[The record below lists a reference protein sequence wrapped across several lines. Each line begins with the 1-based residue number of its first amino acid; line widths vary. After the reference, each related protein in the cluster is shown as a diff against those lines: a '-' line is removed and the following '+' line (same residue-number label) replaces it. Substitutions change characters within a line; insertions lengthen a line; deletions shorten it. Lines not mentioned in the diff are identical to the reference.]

1 MNKIKA
7 WIKSSKCDFALFII
21 LLVLANLVGHN
32 AFFRM
37 DFTGSKSYSLSK
49 ASKQL
54 VKNVSEPVTVRV
66 FFDENLPSPYNTY
79 AQYVKDLLEEY
90 EGAANK
96 NFSLIFMDMD
106 KEENRSLAYDFGL
119 GQVQIQEIK
128 NNEVGFK
135 QVYMGLVISYGDSV
149 ELLDGIT
156 SIDGLEYKVTS
167 ALSRMID
174 KSDALSGLGKDEK
187 LDLTLYLSDDLVKFG
202 ISGVDQ
208 IETLAKAVVSEVNQQ
223 NKDRIS
229 FKTRSPAS
237 NEAEELADKYGI
249 QAITYQDE
257 GQNKT
262 AVIGLVLEYKDKFR
276 ILPLYIERSLFG
288 YSLAGSDDLRIDL
301 NDAISGILSKSLK
314 VGYVTGHN
322 EMDLESENYCANF
335 NALLSKT
342 YEIVTLDLSTQD
354 IPAGMNCLIINGPQY
369 DFAEE
374 ELYKIDQFVMKG
386 GNLMVYLD
394 PLATTPS
401 TTGYSQYDYVN
412 NDNNLDR
419 LLEKYGIKRNYEM
432 IMDESCYVQ
441 SSQTNGSYN
450 LYWAPMLQKTELA
463 KHPVTNNLGYVI
475 MLQMGSFDLNVPEG
489 IKSTVI
495 AKSTEKAW
503 TEGAGLVL
511 NPMLLSP
518 DTANEKSYDMAV
530 LLEGKFESAFDA
542 APETL
547 AEDGNTGSGI
557 NTDSHLSKG
566 KLDGKIFF
574 ASSSAITTRQVVDA
588 DGSNPVAMMTLNMVD
603 YLNGREDLCSM
614 RTKGLGI
621 STLTLQSKAA
631 EKFAQYFNIIGIVV
645 LVALFGFIVYRKRS
659 RRRLAIQKKYNP
671 NDERFMTSKKESKN
685 ESKTDSKDENKGAD
699 NE

>member
-21 LLVLANLVGHN
+21 LLILANLVGHK

-54 VKNVSEPVTVRV
+54 VKTISEPVTIRV

-90 EGAANK
+90 RGAANK
-96 NFSLIFMDMD
+96 NFNLIFMDMD
-106 KEENRSLAYDFGL
+106 KQDNRSLAYDFGL

-135 QVYMGLVISYGDSV
+135 QVYMGMVISYGDSV

-156 SIDGLEYKVTS
+156 SIDGLEYKVTA

-174 KSDALSGLGKDEK
+174 KSDALAGLGADEK
-187 LDLTLYLSDDLVKFG
+187 LDLTLYLSNELLDFG
-202 ISGVDQ
+202 ISGIDQ
-208 IETLAKAVVSEVNQQ
+208 VGNLVQAAVSEVNQQ
-223 NKDRIS
+223 NKGRIN
-229 FKTRSPAS
+229 FKTHSPS
-237 NEAEELADKYGI
+237 SKEAEELANKYGI
-249 QAITYQDE
+249 QAISYQNE
-257 GQNKT
+257 GQTNT
-262 AVIGLVLEYKDKFR
+262 AAIGLVLEFKDKYR
-276 ILPLYIERSLFG
+276 ILPLYIERNIFG
-288 YSLAGSDDLRIDL
+288 YMLSGSSDLRVDL

-314 VGYVTGHN
+314 VGYITGHN
-322 EMDLESENYCANF
+322 ELELENENYCANF
-335 NALLSKT
+335 NALLSQT
-342 YEIVTLDLSTQD
+342 YEIVSLDLSKQD

-394 PLATTPS
+394 PLATVPS
-401 TTGYSQYDYVN
+401 TTGYSQYDYIAN
-412 NDNNLDR
+412 ENNLDR

-475 MLQMGSFDLNVPEG
+475 MLQMGSFELNAPEE
-489 IKSTVI
+489 IKTTVL

-503 TEGAGLVL
+503 TEGPGLVL
-511 NPMLLSP
+511 NPMLLTP
-518 DTANEKSYDMAV
+518 NKEAEKSYDMAV
-530 LLEGKFESAFDA
+530 LLEGKFESAFAA
-542 APETL
+542 APENNADAGET
-547 AEDGNTGSGI
+547 EINI

-566 KLDGKIFF
+566 TLAGKIFF
-574 ASSSAITTRQVVDA
+574 ASSSALTTRQVVDA
-588 DGSNPVAMMTLNMVD
+588 NGSNPVAMMTLNMVD
-603 YLNGREDLCSM
+603 YMNGREELCSM

-621 STLTLQSKAA
+621 STFTLKSKAA

-645 LVALFGFIVYRKRS
+645 LVALVGFIVYRKRS
-659 RRRLAIQKKYNP
+659 RRRAAIQKKYNP
-671 NDERFMTSKKESKN
+671 NDERFMTSKKEAKN
-685 ESKTDSKDENKGAD
+685 ENKGAD

>member
-21 LLVLANLVGHN
+21 LLVLANIVGHN

-54 VKNVSEPVTVRV
+54 VKTVSEPVTVRV
-66 FFDENLPSPYNTY
+66 FFNDNLPAPYNTY

-96 NFSLIFMDMD
+96 NFNLIFMDME
-106 KEENRSLAYDFGL
+106 KAENRALASDFGL

-135 QVYMGLVISYGDSV
+135 QVYMGIVISYGDSV

-156 SIDGLEYKVTS
+156 SIDGLEYKITS

-187 LDLTLYLSDDLVKFG
+187 LDLTLYLSDDLINFG
-202 ISGVDQ
+202 ISGIDQ
-208 IETLAKAVVSEVNQQ
+208 VEALVRAVVAEVNQQ
-223 NKDRIS
+223 NKGRIA
-229 FKTRSPAS
+229 FKTISPS
-237 NEAEELADKYGI
+237 SQEAEELAEKYGI
-249 QAITYQDE
+249 QAITYQN
-257 GQNKT
+257 GT
-262 AVIGLVLEYKDKFR
+262 AAIGLVLEYKDKFR
-276 ILPLYIERSLFG
+276 ILPLYIERSMFG
-288 YSLAGSDDLRIDL
+288 YSIAGSEDFRIDI
-301 NDAISGILSKSLK
+301 NDAISGILSKSLT

-322 EMDLESENYCANF
+322 ELDLNSENYCANF
-335 NALLSKT
+335 NALLSRT
-342 YEIVTLDLSTQD
+342 YDIVTLDLSNQD

-369 DFAEE
+369 DFSEE

-386 GNLMVYLD
+386 GNLMVYID
-394 PLATTPS
+394 PLATIPS
-401 TTGYSQYDYVN
+401 TTGYSQYDYIA
-412 NDNNLDR
+412 NDNNIDR
-419 LLEKYGIKRNYEM
+419 LLEKYGIKRNSEM

-475 MLQMGSFDLNVPEG
+475 MLQMGSFELNAPDG
-489 IKSTVI
+489 IKATVL

-503 TEGAGLVL
+503 TEGPGLIL
-511 NPMLLSP
+511 NPMLLTP
-518 DTANEKSYDMAV
+518 NKAEEKSYDMAV

-542 APETL
+542 APETNSVNGD
-547 AEDGNTGSGI
+547 AGNGI

-566 KLDGKIFF
+566 KLAGKIFF
-574 ASSSAITTRQVVDA
+574 ASSSALTTRQVVDA
-588 DGSNPVAMMTLNMVD
+588 DGTNPVAMMTLNMVD
-603 YLNGREDLCSM
+603 YLNGREELCSM
-614 RTKGLGI
+614 RTKGLNI
-621 STLTLQSKAA
+621 SALTLKSKSAQ
-631 EKFAQYFNIIGIVV
+631 KFAQYFNIIGIVV
-645 LVALFGFIVYRKRS
+645 LVALFGLIVYRKRS
-659 RRRLAIQKKYNP
+659 RRRVAIQKKYNP
-671 NDERFMTSKKESKN
+671 NDDRFMTSKKEAKKEEKN
-685 ESKTDSKDENKGAD
+685 EAKDENKGAD